1 MIRYDEGRVLF
12 FATALF
18 VAAMSPLD
26 LDQMVREG
34 RISMAKSASADG
46 RKAVR
51 ERTTPPARDPKI
63 AVQEEYEIARQQGTV
78 QALELFIARHP
89 DDPLAAKA
97 RADLRLLSR

>member
-1 MIRYDEGRVLF
+1 MIRRILF
-12 FATALF
+12 FATVLF
-18 VAAMSPLD
+18 IAAMSPLD
-26 LDQMVREG
+26 LVQLAREG
-34 RISMAKSASADG
+34 RISMAKNASADG
-46 RKAVR
+46 RKAVP

-97 RADLRLLSR
+97 QADLRLLSR